1 MGNKHKKTLL
11 KIFEIPTRNDISY
24 REVKSLFKY
33 LGADIRNGDGSTRQI
48 SIKTKKVKKPFVCRF
63 HEPHGTDSF
72 GEYQI
77 ELFQEFLMKID
88 ITPDDNT
95 IF

>member
-1 MGNKHKKTLL
+1 MR
-11 KIFEIPTRNDISY
+11 IFEIPTRNDISY

-33 LGADIRNGDGSTRQI
+33 LGADIKNGDGSKRQI
-48 SIKTKKVKKPFVCRF
+48 SIKTETVKKPLVCRF
-63 HEPHGTDSF
+63 PEPHGTDSF

-77 ELFQEFLMKID
+77 ELFQEFLIKID
-88 ITPDDNT
+88 ITPDDDT

>member
-11 KIFEIPTRNDISY
+11 RIFEIPTRNDISY
-24 REVKSLFKY
+24 PEVKNLFQY
-33 LGADIRNGDGSTRQI
+33 LGGNIKNGNGSRRQM
-48 SIKTKKVKKPFVCRF
+48 SIKTKNVKKPLVCRF
-63 HEPHGTDSF
+63 HEPHGSDSF

-77 ELFQEFLMKID
+77 ELFQEFLTKIG
-88 ITPDDNT
+88 ITPDNDT